1 MENQEDS
8 FLTRITSLEGKT
20 GLKLRLAIFF
30 KLTVVSFYKFLQDD
44 CLTKASAI
52 SYTTLVSLIPTLT
65 VALAFLTITSGFNEK
80 QSEVFDQIRTF
91 LQKNDVKVDI
101 TPYLETLREIVG
113 SATQIGTVG
122 FVVLIFSATA
132 ILRTLETAFNEIW
145 NVSTSRPF
153 LYKIILFFFILSVGP
168 LLFVILLGFS
178 SKFADMLRPP
188 HLYSIIKDS
197 NQNLWITG
205 EKGTIFKVNEN
216 GEKVLRLS
224 SLKIDYENMKC
235 VNVDTGNFLNVC
247 DPPNLFREDFIKV
260 RSKNKTIYVLSQK
273 GVLLHSDNLGENWY
287 ITEFLNTTF
296 RDFAIV
302 DSSTVLLIKES
313 GDVLKFSR
321 PNNLQKVILKL
332 EDLNINANRVRFYDS
347 KLGFILDTIGNIWTS
362 KDGGQNF
369 TPYNL
374 GKFRLE
380 DIVVVSPMEY
390 YIVGERGSIFRTT
403 NFGQSWKDLSHKNIT
418 FTKVWYLQEGDTSYL
433 IVLNNFDQILYS
445 TNKGETWEVSQY
457 QQNGNL
463 LSMTPINPK
472 FGTKAIN
479 PDDDDEN
486 ILLQDENP
494 SGSPKAIIGDIL
506 AVGQFNKITIG
517 DFKEGKIFWHN
528 LSGGDSIYSPYS
540 ILNFIIPLIAIWI
553 FFLMLYILIP
563 NTRVPIRTGMIG
575 ALITSILFLGF
586 MYGFAIY
593 IKSFSTST
601 MIIYRALAAVPLFL
615 LFIYGTSLIVLLGA
629 EITSTLQ
636 FKNRYIYNPGL
647 LSGPKEMEKFNFF
660 KIVEI
665 LAFTYYE
672 QKKNHK
678 AISLNS
684 LLIKFSINETEL
696 QKIIDKL
703 IDENYLLMSEKKEVL
718 PIVPAEEL
726 TVFEIYKLVVSET
739 FMVPKGIENN
749 LATLLEERFAK
760 IGKFTENEL
769 KSLTFASII

>member
-20 GLKLRLAIFF
+20 GFRLRFAVFL

-80 QSEVFDQIRTF
+80 QSEVFDQITTF

-153 LYKIILFFFILSVGP
+153 LYKFILFFFILSVGP

-178 SKFADMLRPP
+178 SKFADMLRPS

-205 EKGTIFKVNEN
+205 ERGTIFKVNEK

-224 SLKIDYENMKC
+224 NLKVDYENMKC
-235 VNVDTGNFLNVC
+235 VNVDSGAFLNVC
-247 DPPNLFREDFIKV
+247 DPPNLFKEDFIKI
-260 RSKNKTIYVLSQK
+260 RSKNKSIYALSQK

-296 RDFAIV
+296 RDFGIV
-302 DSSTVLLIKES
+302 DSSTILLIKES
-313 GDVLKFSR
+313 GDVLKFRR
-321 PNNLQKVILKL
+321 PNSLQKVVLKL
-332 EDLNINANRVRFYDS
+332 EDQNINANRVRFYDS
-347 KLGFILDTIGNIWTS
+347 RIGFILDTSGNIWTS
-362 KDGGQNF
+362 KDGGENF
-369 TPYNL
+369 TSYNL

-380 DIVVVSPMEY
+380 DIALISQNEY
-390 YIVGERGSIFRTT
+390 YVVGERGAIFRTA
-403 NFGQSWKDLSHKNIT
+403 NGGQSWKNLSHKNIT

-433 IVLNNFDQILYS
+433 MVLNNFDQILFS
-445 TNKGETWEVSQY
+445 TNRGETWELSQY

-472 FGTKAIN
+472 FGTKATN

-486 ILLQDENP
+486 ILVQEENP
-494 SGSPKAIIGDIL
+494 DGSPKVVIGDIL
-506 AVGQFNKITIG
+506 AVGQFNKIAIG
-517 DFKEGKIFWHN
+517 DFKDGKIIWHN

-575 ALITSILFLGF
+575 ALITSILFLFF

-615 LFIYGTSLIVLLGA
+615 LYIYGTSLIILFGA

-647 LSGPKEMEKFNFF
+647 LSGTKEVEKYNFF
-660 KIVEI
+660 KIVEL
-665 LAFTYYE
+665 LAFTYHE
-672 QKKNHK
+672 QRKNHK
-678 AISLNS
+678 AISLNN
-684 LLIKFSINETEL
+684 LLIKFSLKETEL
-696 QKIIDKL
+696 QRIIDKL
-703 IDENYLLMSEKKEVL
+703 IDANYLLLGEKKEVL

-726 TVFEIYKLVVSET
+726 TVYEIYKLVVAET
-739 FMVPKGIENN
+739 FMVPSGIEND
-749 LATLLEERFAK
+749 LAKQLEERFTK
-760 IGKFTENEL
+760 IGKFSENEL
-769 KSLTFASII
+769 KSVTFASII